1 MSWKHKSPPP
11 IKNLLMSEIPIVQ
24 PESRK
29 AKTSSPQGKQVRL
42 NIVYVDVW
50 SAVKVSS
57 LVSLAF
63 SITVFLVVILSWL
76 LLNTV
81 GVIGAL
87 EGIVG
92 DILGDGGGAI
102 LALLS
107 FNQVALLAFVG
118 ALINLV
124 SLTVLGSLGA
134 VLYNAI
140 ARLTGGLTVGFT
152 NT

>member
-1 MSWKHKSPPP
+1 M
-11 IKNLLMSEIPIVQ
+11 MSEVPIVQ
-24 PESRK
+24 LEGRK

-42 NIVYVDVW
+42 NLVYVDVW

-107 FNQVALLAFVG
+107 FNQVALLASVG

-152 NT
+152 NN

>member
-1 MSWKHKSPPP
+1 
-11 IKNLLMSEIPIVQ
+11 MSEIPIVQ
-24 PESRK
+24 TEGRK
-29 AKTSSPQGKQVRL
+29 ASSSSPQVKQVRL
-42 NIVYVDVW
+42 NLVYVDVW

-57 LVSLAF
+57 LVSLAV
-63 SITVFLVVILSWL
+63 SITVFLVVILSWFL
-76 LLNTV
+76 LSTV

-92 DILGDGGGAI
+92 DILGEGGGAI

-107 FNQVALLAFVG
+107 FEQVLLLAFVG
-118 ALINLV
+118 SLINLV

-140 ARLTGGLTVGFT
+140 AKLTGGLTVGFT

>member
-1 MSWKHKSPPP
+1 
-11 IKNLLMSEIPIVQ
+11 MSEIPIVQ
-24 PESRK
+24 AETKAPSR
-29 AKTSSPQGKQVRL
+29 SSTAVKQVRL
-42 NIVYVDVW
+42 NLVYIDLW

-57 LVSLAF
+57 LISLAV
-63 SITVFLVVILSWL
+63 STTLFLVVLLSWS

-92 DILGDGGGAI
+92 DILGEGGGAI

-107 FNQVALLAFVG
+107 FSQVTLLAFVG

-134 VLYNAI
+134 LLYNGI

>member
-1 MSWKHKSPPP
+1 M
-11 IKNLLMSEIPIVQ
+11 MSEIPIVK
-24 PESRK
+24 PEGRK

-42 NIVYVDVW
+42 NLVYVDVW

-152 NT
+152 NN